1 MIPSN
6 NSYITKLS
14 KESFRLYKLG
24 DLSGAKKKC
33 REALRMESKNFD
45 LLYLLASIELK
56 LNNRTKAKEVMLKA
70 CEINP
75 DDATLHNNLGIELST
90 LGEYDAA
97 LMHYKKAL
105 SLNPNFYWANNNIAG
120 LLIQQKKYDEAIGFL
135 NEAIKTES
143 KYADAHFNLGV
154 ALQYI
159 KDLQGAIN
167 SYQIALTLNPSL
179 VQAKNNIELLMK
191 KMDSQNQGEGN
202 KS

>member
-1 MIPSN
+1 
-6 NSYITKLS
+6 
-14 KESFRLYKLG
+14 
-24 DLSGAKKKC
+24 
-33 REALRMESKNFD
+33 
-45 LLYLLASIELK
+45 
-56 LNNRTKAKEVMLKA
+56 
-70 CEINP
+70 
-75 DDATLHNNLGIELST
+75 
-90 LGEYDAA
+90 
-97 LMHYKKAL
+97 MHYKKAL